1 MHLGKRQTITIL
13 ALAAL
18 NCLLLVIGIAVV
30 ARRASS
36 PSTLAPAVAMSAQTR
51 TPPAPTRTSTLTPTG
66 WPLPVPLPPPTTTPV
81 FTETEMLVLQRV
93 ADALCCASW
102 QPCNQNYFVKDTLYG
117 FGCFVAAG
125 HHTGVQI
132 QRFPS
137 EAQAGAALD
146 ALRKDN
152 PIQSFHG
159 YQAVV
164 WQYDQ
169 NPDNPGFPMRH
180 RHHAWQAGCW
190 LIDSSSF
197 DDTHYVIAPDPQS
210 VSEIVYREAK
220 TRCLF
225 PGAC

>member
-1 MHLGKRQTITIL
+1 MRLDKRQTITIL
-13 ALAAL
+13 ALGAL
-18 NCLLLVIGIAVV
+18 NCLILVIGITVV
-30 ARRASS
+30 ARPASS
-36 PSTLAPAVAMSAQTR
+36 PTTPAVAMSAQTG
-51 TPPAPTRTSTLTPTG
+51 TPPAPTRTPTG
-66 WPLPVPLPPPTTTPV
+66 WPSPAPFPPPTTTPV

-93 ADALCCASW
+93 ADALCCGSGLV
-102 QPCNQNYFVKDTLYG
+102 CNQHYFIKDTFYG
-117 FGCFVAAG
+117 FACFVAGG
-125 HHTGVQI
+125 HYTGIQI

-137 EAQAGAALD
+137 EAQAGAAFD

-152 PIQSFHG
+152 PIQRFHG

-169 NPDNPGFPMRH
+169 NPDNRGFPMRH
-180 RHHAWQAGCW
+180 RHHAWQADRW

-225 PGAC
+225 PGVC